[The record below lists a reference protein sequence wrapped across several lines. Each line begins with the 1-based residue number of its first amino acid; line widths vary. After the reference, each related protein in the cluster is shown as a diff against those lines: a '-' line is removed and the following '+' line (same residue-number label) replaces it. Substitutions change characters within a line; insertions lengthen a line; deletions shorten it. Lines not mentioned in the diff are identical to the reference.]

1 MTEKKRRPPKLNK
14 ADKRD
19 IDELIRANKA
29 LKGAVPNPIQW
40 APIIAF
46 IAPIVARIAAR
57 YAAKYIANKFG
68 KRLKLNYSQE
78 AADRAAE
85 QVSDMVLKRLK

>member
-1 MTEKKRRPPKLNK
+1 MPDKKRKLPKLNK

-29 LKGAVPNPIQW
+29 LKGAVPNPIDW

-57 YAAKYIANKFG
+57 YAAKFIANRYG
-68 KRLKLNYSQE
+68 KRLKLTYSQE
-78 AADRAAE
+78 AADRSADL
-85 QVSDMVLKRLK
+85 VSEMVLKRLK